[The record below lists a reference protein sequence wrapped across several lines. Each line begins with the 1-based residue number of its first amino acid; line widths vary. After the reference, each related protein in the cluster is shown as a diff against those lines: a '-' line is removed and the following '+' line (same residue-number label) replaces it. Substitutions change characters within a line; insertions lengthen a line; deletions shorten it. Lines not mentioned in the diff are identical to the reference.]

1 MSFFVFL
8 ISIVNLYINIF
19 NIQKISH
26 ICVYV
31 IMKTMYPPGYH
42 HNDFEATHAL
52 RHMILGYIYGITSYI
67 YLDLYIY
74 IQRIKEVKQN

>member
-1 MSFFVFL
+1 
-8 ISIVNLYINIF
+8 
-19 NIQKISH
+19 
-26 ICVYV
+26 
-31 IMKTMYPPGYH
+31 MKTMYPPGYH

>member
-1 MSFFVFL
+1 
-8 ISIVNLYINIF
+8 
-19 NIQKISH
+19 
-26 ICVYV
+26 
-31 IMKTMYPPGYH
+31 MKTMYPPGYH
-42 HNDFEATHAL
+42 HNDFETTHAL